1 MYKKCT
7 SNSYIYKKSAHTVQN
22 LYKLQTEKNDV
33 HNVLTIQNVYKF

>member
-7 SNSYIYKKSAHTVQN
+7 SNSYIYKHTVQN